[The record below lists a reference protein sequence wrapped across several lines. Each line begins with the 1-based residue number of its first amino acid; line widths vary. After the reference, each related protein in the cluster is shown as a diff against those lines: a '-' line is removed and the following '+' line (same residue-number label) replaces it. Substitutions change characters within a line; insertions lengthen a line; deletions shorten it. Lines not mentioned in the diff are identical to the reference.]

1 MFLRGQTCL
10 GPITRAGCGAIC
22 PSCGQG
28 CEGCRGLIP
37 SPNLGA
43 IKEALRERGMT
54 EEQIDA
60 RLSLFLTYQTMQ
72 MEGVTP
78 A

>member
-1 MFLRGQTCL
+1 
-10 GPITRAGCGAIC
+10 
-22 PSCGQG
+22 
-28 CEGCRGLIP
+28 
-37 SPNLGA
+37 
-43 IKEALRERGMT
+43 MT